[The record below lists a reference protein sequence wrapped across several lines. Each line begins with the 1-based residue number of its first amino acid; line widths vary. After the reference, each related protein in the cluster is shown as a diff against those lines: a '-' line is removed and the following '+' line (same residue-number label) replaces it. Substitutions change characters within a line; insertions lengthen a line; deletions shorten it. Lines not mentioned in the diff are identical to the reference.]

1 MHRKY
6 FDNETNYICMY
17 LLYYTNAFLSIT
29 DTKDLDKKEKQFW
42 EEVLLKT
49 DLAVKKEGRDDQEK
63 KKVLKQDL
71 NNLRNTLFAGLL
83 VINAIFVTIV
93 YVLTQINSYKNRLS
107 FEISCP
113 VIDSDRADT
122 LLIEPIP
129 IAFTIVFGL
138 ILFIQ
143 AVGML
148 FHRLLTFSH
157 IMVRTEIYVPIKEG
171 LTSIREGIQRHCGSS
186 SANISESKGGSKL
199 DEFIKSGKTGRL
211 PVPEEKVKDKPVPT
225 EKVKDKPVPAEKVK
239 DKPVPA
245 EKVKDKPVPAEKV
258 KDKPVPAEKVKDKPV
273 DGGEKGDGNMSK
285 NTFCSIKGLEDYLE
299 DYIKRVKNE
308 INKLQGTD
316 KSKDEDGKVE
326 NHVAVEDET
335 QGTSKTED
343 DKKSK
348 KANKR
353 EKHSKDK
360 KD

>member
-1 MHRKY
+1 
-6 FDNETNYICMY
+6 MY

-49 DLAVKKEGRDDQEK
+49 DLAVKKEGRDEQEK

-211 PVPEEKVKDKPVPT
+211 PVPEEKDKDVPVT
-225 EKVKDKPVPAEKVK
+225 EEKVKDVPVTEEKDKDVPVPEEKVK
-239 DKPVPA
+239 DVPVPE
-245 EKVKDKPVPAEKV
+245 EKVKDVPVPEEKV
-258 KDKPVPAEKVKDKPV
+258 KDLPVPEDKVKDKPV
-273 DGGEKGDGNMSK
+273 DGGEKVDENKSK
-285 NTFCSIKGLEDYLE
+285 NTFCSIKGLKDYLE
-299 DYIKRVKNE
+299 DYIKKELKNM
-308 INKLQGTD
+308 QGTE
-316 KSKDEDGKVE
+316 KSKDEEGKKANKAAVE
-326 NHVAVEDET
+326 NET
-335 QGTSKTED
+335 QSSSKTEE
-343 DKKSK
+343 KSK

-353 EKHSKDK
+353 KKHNNDK
-360 KD
+360 KDKEK